1 MREGE
6 MIGRGSNV
14 IRLRSIVEGYVE
26 ASLVVVDDYIS
37 FLGDMDPKRGVLRKR
52 GYEGVEVRGRILV
65 FRGSRGSTVGP
76 YILYSAWKEGNAPSA
91 MVVTKADQIVISGCV
106 ISNIPLG
113 EIVGRDIAE
122 LRNYSGRKA
131 LIKLGPEEGFLMID

>member
-1 MREGE
+1 
-6 MIGRGSNV
+6 
-14 IRLRSIVEGYVE
+14 
-26 ASLVVVDDYIS
+26 
-37 FLGDMDPKRGVLRKR
+37 
-52 GYEGVEVRGRILV
+52 
-65 FRGSRGSTVGP
+65 
-76 YILYSAWKEGNAPSA
+76 